1 MPWGAWVVI
10 VVLALV
16 LLLGVAALVR
26 LMRVG
31 KLTLD
36 TGWGRTV
43 HPLGPIVVAV
53 DAPQTLVY
61 EQISA
66 PYLGRTPQSLRGHL
80 EVVDRGDDLV
90 LARHWSTTRFTNAQT
105 LETVGFEP
113 PERIRFRHVR
123 GPVPHAV
130 EEFVLRASGTGT
142 TIEYRGEIGL
152 DFWWFGSLAARKW
165 VRPVWEATVRSSM
178 ESTKQGAEERAAARA
193 RRATREQP

>member
-1 MPWGAWVVI
+1 MTWVAWLLVAVLVVG
-10 VVLALV
+10 VVT
-16 LLLGVAALVR
+16 LVR

-31 KLTLD
+31 TLTLD
-36 TGWGRTV
+36 TGWGRTI
-43 HPLGPIVVAV
+43 HPLGPIVVDV
-53 DAPQTLVY
+53 EAPRDLVY

-80 EVVDRGDDLV
+80 EVVDRGGDLV

-105 LETVGFEP
+105 LEIVGFEP
-113 PERIRFRHVR
+113 SERVRFRHVR

-130 EEFVLRASGTGT
+130 EEFVLRENDTGT

-152 DFWWFGSLAARKW
+152 DFWWFGSFAARRW
-165 VRPVWEATVRSSM
+165 VRPVWEATVRTSM

-193 RRATREQP
+193 RRKARDER